1 MFLLFLSSIW
11 ACPRV
16 SRLPC
21 RRRTLLV
28 PNRRIRVPLRS
39 LRSVSTM
46 DTGKFDGKLNRNDAS
61 CVQLRGLA
69 GPRQGSSYWYVI
81 VVLCADGML
90 MMHACV
96 FV

>member
-28 PNRRIRVPLRS
+28 PNRRIRAPLRS
-39 LRSVSTM
+39 LRSVSTVNALSLTYLGSLNEM
-46 DTGKFDGKLNRNDAS
+46 LVVVFSSADWPALDKVPPTGTCSWF
-61 CVQLRGLA
+61 
-69 GPRQGSSYWYVI
+69 
-81 VVLCADGML
+81 
-90 MMHACV
+90 
-96 FV
+96 FVRMVC